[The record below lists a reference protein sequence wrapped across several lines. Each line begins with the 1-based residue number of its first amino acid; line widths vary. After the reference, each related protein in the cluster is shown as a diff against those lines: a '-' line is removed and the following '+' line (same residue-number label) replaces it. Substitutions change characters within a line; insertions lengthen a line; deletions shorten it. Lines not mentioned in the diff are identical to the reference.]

1 MKLTPAQ
8 IEQTASQFEAQA
20 IPDESQ
26 LVPELSRLFGE
37 HTFFLGSS
45 GLHIVDP
52 AESAAAEAPM
62 GRVVKLA
69 SWTDSH
75 RTTLA
80 PHEPEF
86 TDIVIELHRAA

>member
-1 MKLTPAQ
+1 MKLTSAQ
-8 IEQTASQFEAQA
+8 IEQTARQFEAQ
-20 IPDESQ
+20 PVPEGSQ
-26 LVPELSRLFGE
+26 LVPELSRLFGD
-37 HTFFLGSS
+37 HTFFLGAA

-52 AESAAAEAPM
+52 TEPTRAGAPA

-86 TDIVIELHRAA
+86 TDMIIQLEKAA